1 VVDIARLVSGQKAAE
16 TAPCGHSRTFIGSGY
31 GYFALGLR
39 CFLNSLLGVID
50 DAEMSAFDKDGIA
63 RLREAYK
70 SLALTFVFG
79 GNPKMKHRCEKLSCG
94 LGLSKKIRCADGTTT
109 SQKIPVIGG
118 AQPTCRT
125 GMANSHDFN
134 PKAA

>member
-1 VVDIARLVSGQKAAE
+1 MATSLWDYAA
-16 TAPCGHSRTFIGSGY
+16 
-31 GYFALGLR
+31 
-39 CFLNSLLGVID
+39 FLNSLLGVID

-70 SLALTFVFG
+70 FLALTFVFG
-79 GNPKMKHRCEKLSCG
+79 DNPKMKHRCEKPSCG